1 MSNRLYTQSFES
13 FWAFYYILFLFLL
26 FLTTYLVGFNDDE
39 IDINISYLFT
49 QNDPIL
55 GDISSDY
62 MPDEEMFGILM
73 KADPKNDWIGDIARD
88 VENESDVNQ
97 TVEEEVGTVKIAS

>member
-1 MSNRLYTQSFES
+1 M
-13 FWAFYYILFLFLL
+13 FLFLL

-39 IDINISYLFT
+39 IDINISFLFN

-62 MPDEEMFGILM
+62 MPDEEMFDILM
-73 KADPKNDWIGDIARD
+73 KADPKTDWIGDIARD

-97 TVEEEVGTVKIAS
+97 TVEEEVLLK